1 MLPVVLSMAIVLAAV
16 ALSFYPPPSPLL
28 LLLLLLLLLSLSL
41 LCPITALSRQLALQ
55 AVIPLDVSAVAHA
68 CLQCCGW
75 KGPDK
80 SWAKS

>member
-1 MLPVVLSMAIVLAAV
+1 MLPVVLSRAIVLAAV

-28 LLLLLLLLLSLSL
+28 LLLLLLLSLSL
-41 LCPITALSRQLALQ
+41 LCPIAALSQQLALQ
-55 AVIPLDVSAVAHA
+55 AVIPLDVSAVVHA